1 MLSCWTLNVTAD
13 KTSYLYYYRGDPG
26 GFVEQI
32 LGGSRPRIPS
42 IPFNS
47 SAYVLGAVAADNKQ
61 PISLF
66 VHDKISGGIYR
77 FEDNLKS
84 LQPVFKGSSVKV

>member
-1 MLSCWTLNVTAD
+1 MTAD
-13 KTSYLYYYRGDPG
+13 RTSYLYYYRGDPG
-26 GFVEQI
+26 RFVNDWSTGE
-32 LGGSRPRIPS
+32 SKPRIPS
-42 IPFNS
+42 VPFNS